1 MVRRK
6 PSLDT
11 LGQLII
17 DKRGE
22 LGIRAAAKEIG
33 ISSSTLSRVE
43 NGFLPDLSNF
53 KLICRWLDIDPNQLL
68 GFEST
73 KETGDQTTVA
83 TVHFKKKDT
92 ISPDTARSLSEMIM
106 RVQLALQAEEGK

>member
-1 MVRRK
+1 MLFRSQ
-6 PSLDT
+6 SLLLPRIPLRFIRAT
-11 LGQLII
+11 LSA
-17 DKRGE
+17 
-22 LGIRAAAKEIG
+22 AAAKEIG

-83 TVHFKKKDT
+83 SVHFKKKDT
-92 ISPDTARSLSEMIM
+92 ISPDTAKSLSEMIM
-106 RVQLALQAEEGK
+106 RVQLALQAEEGS